1 MKKGLRI
8 GLRIAAGAA
17 GAAVLLALVAF
28 LLLLF
33 DKPLVRRIAR
43 GRLVKM
49 AGPAARFDRLDYSVF
64 PLRVTVEGLVAGRED
79 AFQKLELKAARLDL
93 TGSVVKLVRGVKP
106 AFDSIAAD
114 GLVLRL
120 EQKAASEEPFDV
132 EALLLQAADAL
143 AWAGRVSLK
152 GSRLTFDFLP
162 SVIDIDRLDLA
173 LTPEERGAIVGYAI
187 GGAAITVRGK
197 DGGFALSTGLA
208 SSGRLG
214 LITPFQV
221 DSEFALLAPRLRMA
235 GVEDAVASLD
245 LALTG
250 RFERFSGELTVS
262 RLSLTV
268 PGLFTLDG
276 TGSGIAGRHVFVEA
290 KAAAHFEDL
299 AAAAALLRPR
309 LPEAFRDSKL
319 TGRADLKGRY
329 VLQRSSPDSH
339 EDLEASLSLDD
350 VSLEHRLDG
359 RLIRLRAGGR
369 IDASGPPGDPRL
381 DVDLRAS
388 LGPLALSGLSVS
400 GAGLRLAA
408 SGTLSAADVASFE
421 ATLSDLAVAAAEGRS
436 LSFGRATVTG
446 SGRVDLGSLAVSR
459 ASVVARFPGLAP
471 IRLSGRY
478 GFGPGAAA
486 DLRLESRDLDIA
498 ALRGLAAPFV
508 PAALAG
514 WDLAGTAGFS
524 LAARRPA
531 GRGAGWSASGTLALT
546 GARFN
551 DPAFTVAGEGLDPVF
566 TFEAS
571 PAAGSPVLSVTG
583 GLALGKGES
592 LWKSVYVSW
601 ERHPL
606 ALSFSGRHDPRAGAV
621 EGLTAR
627 FDLAAIGTVDVA
639 GSARTAPALSF
650 DLRTEARLGLGPL
663 YSLYAQTGVAE
674 EARLKL
680 EGSLGASFRLLKDGP
695 SLTAGG
701 RLTIVDAA
709 IENPA
714 SKSLFL
720 GLSADIPV
728 SYDSA
733 PAASDGSLP
742 DRGFLRLGEFQSPGL
757 TLKSIDIPLRS
768 GLNALSLEPFGID
781 LYGGRLEL
789 GRTTFRLDP
798 ATGSFRGLG
807 SLALRELDIARLP
820 VASPQFRLTGKFRAE
835 FPVLDIAA
843 DRVGVSGRGEADVF
857 GGQIVLRDFAVARPF
872 AAGRTI
878 SLNVDFVDLDL
889 KKLTDEVPFGE
900 VTGIVRGE
908 VRDLVISYMQ
918 PERFTFRLESVPRK
932 GVAQTFSLKAVDNLT
947 VLSSGQQ
954 ASSGSGG
961 FWMRFIRGFRYE
973 KLGILSTL
981 RNDTFTLNGTIREG
995 GIEYLVKKPALFGIS
1010 VVNREPDK
1018 VISFKEMTSRLK
1030 RVGQSDK

>member
-1 MKKGLRI
+1 M
-8 GLRIAAGAA
+8 RIAAGAA
-17 GAAVLLALVAF
+17 AAAFLLAVIAF
-28 LLLLF
+28 LLLVF

-43 GRLVKM
+43 DRLVKM
-49 AGPAARFDRLDYSVF
+49 TGPAARFDRLDYSIF
-64 PLRVTVEGLVAGRED
+64 PLRVSVEGLVAGRED
-79 AFQKLELKAARLDL
+79 AFQKLEVSAARLDA
-93 TGSVVKLVRGVKP
+93 TGNVWKLVRVIKP
-106 AFDSIAAD
+106 AFDSVAAE

-120 EQKAASEEPFDV
+120 EQKAASEEPFSV

-143 AWAGRVSLK
+143 AWAGRISLNS
-152 GSRLTFDFLP
+152 SRLTFDFLP

-173 LTPEERGAIVGYAI
+173 LTPAERGALVGYTI
-187 GGAAITVRGK
+187 GGAAISVRGK
-197 DGGFALSTGLA
+197 DGGFAFSTGLD

-214 LITPFQV
+214 LVTPFLV
-221 DSEFALLAPRLRMA
+221 DAEFALGAPRLRTGA
-235 GVEDAVASLD
+235 AEDAVAALD

-262 RLSLTV
+262 RLSATV
-268 PGLFTLDG
+268 PGLLTLDA
-276 TGSGIAGRHVFVEA
+276 TGSGIAGRHIFIEA

-309 LPEAFRDSKL
+309 LPAAFRDSKL
-319 TGRADLKGRY
+319 SGRAGVSGTY
-329 VLQRSSPDSH
+329 ILQQSSPESNAG
-339 EDLEASLSLDD
+339 LEATITLDD
-350 VSLEHRLDG
+350 VAVEHRLG
-359 RLIRLRAGGR
+359 NRTFSLRAGGR
-369 IDASGPPGDPRL
+369 VDVSGLPADPRVA
-381 DVDLRAS
+381 VDLRAS
-388 LGPLALSGLSVS
+388 LGPLAFP
-400 GAGLRLAA
+400 GASIAGADVRLAA
-408 SGTLSAADVASFE
+408 SGTRSAADVASLDAVLSRLSVSPAE
-421 ATLSDLAVAAAEGRS
+421 GKTLSFD
-436 LSFGRATVTG
+436 RATVTAA
-446 SGRVDLGSLAVSR
+446 GRVDLGSLAVSR
-459 ASVVARFPGLAP
+459 ASLVARLPGLAP
-471 IRLSGRY
+471 LRLAGRY

-486 DLRLESRDLDIA
+486 DLRFESRGLDIA
-498 ALRGLAAPFV
+498 AVRGLAAPFL
-508 PAALAG
+508 PAGLAG
-514 WDLAGTAGFS
+514 WDLAGTADLS
-524 LAARRPA
+524 LAARRPP
-531 GRGAGWSASGTLALT
+531 GRRAGWSASGSFAFA
-546 GARFN
+546 GVRFN
-551 DPAFTVAGEGLDPVF
+551 DPAFTVAGEGLDPVV
-566 TFEAS
+566 TFETS

-583 GLALGKGES
+583 GMALGKGES

-606 ALSFSGRHDPRAGAV
+606 ALSFSGRYDPLAGAV
-621 EGLTAR
+621 DGLAVR
-627 FDLAAIGTVDVA
+627 FDLAAIGTVDLA
-639 GSARTAPALSF
+639 GSARTSPSLSF
-650 DLRTEARLGLGPL
+650 DVGAEARLGLGPL

-680 EGSLGASFRLLKDGP
+680 EGALGASLRLRKDGP
-695 SLTAGG
+695 ALTAGG
-701 RLTIVDAA
+701 RVTVEEVH

-728 SYDSA
+728 SYASA
-733 PAASDGSLP
+733 PPASDGSLP
-742 DRGFLRLGEFQSPGL
+742 DRGFLRLGEFQSPAL

-768 GLNALSLEPFGID
+768 GLNALGLEPFGVD

-807 SLALRELDIARLP
+807 SLALRDLDIARLP

-857 GGQIVLRDFAVARPF
+857 GGQIVLRDFAVTRPF
-872 AAGRTI
+872 TAGRTI
-878 SLNVDFVDLDL
+878 SLNIDLVDLDL
-889 KKLTDEVPFGE
+889 KRLTDEVPFGE

-995 GIEYLVKKPALFGIS
+995 GVEYLVKKPALFGIS

-1030 RVGQSDK
+1030 RVGQSEK